1 MSTDAQHE
9 RVPFRLSELE
19 HHYGAGVH
27 ILADPLCLQLLG
39 RLCARE
45 TFQPELG
52 RLLIECYRTLIH
64 NVIAAEFPRRRIDIT
79 TRMIEHTPRGR
90 WSGDAIDPETPA
102 VVVAV
107 ARAGLVP
114 SQITFDYLVQFIDPR
129 GVRQDHLVLE
139 RATDEA
145 GRVTGAR
152 MWGSKIGGPI
162 DGAFVLVPDPMG
174 ATGSTVT
181 RVLEQ
186 YRERGRPARVIAVHL
201 IITPEYL
208 RHLRDRHPEVIV
220 YALRLDRGLSSEE
233 VLRAVPGARWDEE
246 RGLTD
251 HQYIVPGAGGMG
263 EVINNAFV

>member
-1 MSTDAQHE
+1 MSDVQHE
-9 RVPFRLSELE
+9 KSRFRLSEIE
-19 HHYGAGVH
+19 HRYGGNVH
-27 ILADPLCLQLLG
+27 ILSDPLCLQLLAKLSSRG
-39 RLCARE
+39 
-45 TFQPELG
+45 TIQPEVG
-52 RLLIECYRTLIH
+52 RLLVECYRTLMH
-64 NVIAAEFPRRRIDIT
+64 QVIANEFPRRHIEVQ
-79 TRMIEHTPRGR
+79 TRMIEHTPRGV
-90 WSGDAIDPETPA
+90 WAGEAVDPRTPA

-114 SQITFDYLVQFIDPR
+114 SQLAFDYLVQFIDPA

-152 MWGSKIGGPI
+152 MFGSKIGGAI

-186 YRERGRPARVIAVHL
+186 YRERGKPARVVAVHL

-208 RHLRDRHPEVIV
+208 RHVTKKHPEVVV
-220 YALRLDRGLSSEE
+220 YALRLDRGLSAPD
-233 VLRAVPGARWDEE
+233 VLATVPGTRWDDE
-246 RGLTD
+246 RGLND

-263 EVINNAFV
+263 EVINNAWV

>member
-1 MSTDAQHE
+1 MHA
-9 RVPFRLSELE
+9 
-19 HHYGAGVH
+19 
-27 ILADPLCLQLLG
+27 
-39 RLCARE
+39 
-45 TFQPELG
+45 
-52 RLLIECYRTLIH
+52 
-64 NVIAAEFPRRRIDIT
+64 VIAAEFPRRQIEVT
-79 TRMIEHTPRGR
+79 TRMSEHTPHGV
-90 WSGDAIDPETPA
+90 WTGEATDPRTPA

-114 SQITFDYLVQFIDPR
+114 SQITFDYLAQFMEPG

-139 RATDEA
+139 RAVDEV

-152 MWGSKIGGPI
+152 MFGSKIGGRV
-162 DGAFVLVPDPMG
+162 DGAFVLIPDPMG

-186 YRERGRPARVIAVHL
+186 YGSRGAPAKVIAVHL

-208 RHLRDRHPEVIV
+208 RHVRQRHPEVVV
-220 YALRLDRGLSSEE
+220 YALRLDRGLSDPS
-233 VLRAVPGARWDEE
+233 VLETIPGARWDEE
-246 RGLTD
+246 RGLDD